1 MPFSEVHVSE
11 HGRENPRQKSFRAWI
26 LNDAFAALIICLSH
40 DNLIAVASIAA
51 LSDVKKALV
60 EYDVNGTIVLLGI
73 PAERM
78 SVE

>member
-1 MPFSEVHVSE
+1 MYRSMGAKTPAKNHFVPGFS
-11 HGRENPRQKSFRAWI
+11 
-26 LNDAFAALIICLSH
+26 NDAFAALIICLSH

-51 LSDVKKALV
+51 LSDVKKALL